1 MMMQLLFE
9 NLHFE
14 KSSFAATAWTSYP
27 GPGHREWRGGWWRWW
42 PWPGWPP
49 GHTNVDPGKSHSR
62 SSPRHQSCCAGLD
75 LLEAANFARVV
86 KYPDLFHRWDS
97 SSESRSVVFLKYSKY
112 KSLTK
117 LTAKKRK
124 RLDFWDFYYGP
135 GMTQDCQVALTFVS

>member
-14 KSSFAATAWTSYP
+14 KSSSAVTAWASHP
-27 GPGHREWRGGWWRWW
+27 GPGHRGWLGGWWQWW

-62 SSPRHQSCCAGLD
+62 SSPRVQIVPCCCAGLD

-97 SSESRSVVFLKYSKY
+97 SSETKSVVFLKYSKF
-112 KSLTK
+112 LVK
-117 LTAKKRK
+117 LTANKRK
-124 RLDFWDFYYGP
+124 ILDFGFISI
-135 GMTQDCQVALTFVS
+135 MDCGWLSRVARLI